1 LQEYAWRF
9 GLVLLL
15 GLAGCA
21 SGPAGPAWRELRP
34 LGSDIQAYR
43 PPPAAS
49 GAVSGPLKIE
59 EPTGAVT
66 LRKAL
71 SLALMSNP
79 ELAAFGWEVRAAEAR
94 EVQAGLLPNPE
105 VEVEVEELAGEGER
119 SGFDAAEMSLV
130 LGQLIELGGK
140 RAGRKKLAALST
152 AIGAWDYESKRLD
165 VFTDTVRAFVKVLAA
180 QRRLALSQDSLGL
193 AEQVRQAVSERV
205 KAGKVSPLEETKA
218 GVELSIGRIKL
229 EQAKR
234 ELDAAR
240 ESLAAMWGSAAATF
254 ARAEG
259 SFETIDEVPPPAQ
272 LMQHL
277 ERSPEIARWETE
289 LEQRRAALDLEKARR
304 IPDLT
309 VSGGVQRL
317 NETNDR
323 AFVLGLSVPLSLF
336 NRNQG
341 GISEAR
347 HNLLKAVEHRR
358 AADVQVR
365 TALARAHGV
374 LSSSHLEASI
384 LKNDVLPAALQAFA
398 ASREGY
404 RQGKFGYLQV
414 LDAQRTLLDARAQY
428 IDALARYHIALAG
441 AERLIG
447 RPLDVVSQPTEQS
460 PEEAKDEE

>member
-1 LQEYAWRF
+1 
-9 GLVLLL
+9 
-15 GLAGCA
+15 
-21 SGPAGPAWRELRP
+21 
-34 LGSDIQAYR
+34 
-43 PPPAAS
+43 
-49 GAVSGPLKIE
+49 
-59 EPTGAVT
+59 
-66 LRKAL
+66 
-71 SLALMSNP
+71 
-79 ELAAFGWEVRAAEAR
+79 
-94 EVQAGLLPNPE
+94 
-105 VEVEVEELAGEGER
+105 
-119 SGFDAAEMSLV
+119 
-130 LGQLIELGGK
+130 
-140 RAGRKKLAALST
+140 
-152 AIGAWDYESKRLD
+152 
-165 VFTDTVRAFVKVLAA
+165 
-180 QRRLALSQDSLGL
+180 
-193 AEQVRQAVSERV
+193 
-205 KAGKVSPLEETKA
+205 
-218 GVELSIGRIKL
+218 
-229 EQAKR
+229 
-234 ELDAAR
+234 
-240 ESLAAMWGSAAATF
+240 
-254 ARAEG
+254 
-259 SFETIDEVPPPAQ
+259 
-272 LMQHL
+272 MQHL

-289 LEQRRAALDLEKARR
+289 LKQRRAALDLEKARR

-309 VSGGVQRL
+309 VRGGVQWL

-336 NRNQG
+336 DRNQG